1 MNATMKAT
9 SRTAIAVGVILAV
22 GGIALVARGQNA
34 TVRPGEPTQ
43 SRVWVENRAP
53 NEAVPVVVETLPSP
67 VNVHIDQSNV
77 VRTAS
82 AIQNWEYRTIQ
93 VTGNWGAGSIGNVG
107 NEGWEAVG
115 IVPSGTGATILF
127 KRPR

>member
-1 MNATMKAT
+1 MNATM
-9 SRTAIAVGVILAV
+9 RTAIAIGVSLAV
-22 GGIALVARGQNA
+22 GGIALVARGQQQTTA
-34 TVRPGEPTQ
+34 TRPGEMTQ

-67 VNVHIDQSNV
+67 VSVHIDQSNV
-77 VRTAS
+77 VRTAA
-82 AIQNWEYRTIQ
+82 AIQNWEYRTVQ
-93 VTGNWGAGSIGNVG
+93 VTGNWSAGSIGNIG

-115 IVPSGTGATILF
+115 MVPSGSGATILF